1 VKRQVIA
8 QGHIHERAFAAKV
21 TTNAGRIH
29 VDLFFGHAPDSRQ
42 LLSQHKGAFV
52 VGPHLGAAVVVDMHH
67 TGVRLNV
74 ALVHQLR
81 TEGMFKDPVRHTEAF
96 GNVTL

>member
-1 VKRQVIA
+1 MIA

-21 TTNAGRIH
+21 APNAGGIH
-29 VDLFFGHAPDSRQ
+29 VDPFFGHAPDGRQ

-52 VGPHLGAAVVVDMHH
+52 VSPHLDAAMVVDVHH

-81 TEGMFKDPVRHTEAF
+81 PESMLKDAVRCAEAR